1 MAGLEWVTSLGVR
14 RSRDAGHDGG
24 GAAMV
29 VVVPPLQQSVL
40 QW

>member
-1 MAGLEWVTSLGVR
+1 MAGLEWVTSLWMQ
-14 RSRDAGHDGG
+14 RSRDVGHDCG

-29 VVVPPLQQSVL
+29 VMVPPLKQSVL